1 MLYVL
6 KVVAGAPLGPLTLD
20 QVIMILL
27 ARGCDTALYRAP
39 QVLEVLSDPNFRP
52 DLAAYAGQTRYPDT
66 RLVKHLDTF
75 ETLNGCLMHVLQ
87 AFYLEVVMHIVG
99 SARTEEEANSAEFA
113 LALVPVD
120 EAACDTSFLTLT
132 NRVAGGYEKYF
143 MRHCGRKQVREGPK
157 RALTL
162 TLTGDPSLFSRGA
175 GDFGG
180 PKNKKRQS
188 LGPSIIISRGLPAI
202 KGAAS
207 RWRRITEEEEEEEE
221 PSESP
226 LVRWVVVRSQQR
238 SRICRCSRWTW
249 TWMMRRR
256 ST

>member
-1 MLYVL
+1 M
-6 KVVAGAPLGPLTLD
+6 
-20 QVIMILL
+20 
-27 ARGCDTALYRAP
+27 YRAP
-39 QVLEVLSDPNFRP
+39 QVLEVLRDPSFRP
-52 DLAAYAGQTRYPDT
+52 ELAAYAGQTKHPLT
-66 RLVKHLDTF
+66 RLDKHLNTF

-87 AFYLEVVMHIVG
+87 AFECAVVMEFAG

-143 MRHCGRKQVREGPK
+143 MRHCGRQVSRGAEANPSPNPDRG
-157 RALTL
+157 
-162 TLTGDPSLFSRGA
+162 PSLFSRGA

-180 PKNKKRQS
+180 PKNKKRKS

-221 PSESP
+221 PPESP
-226 LVRWVVVRSQQR
+226 LVRWVVVLSQQHI
-238 SRICRCSRWTW
+238 RICRCSRWTW